1 MWCCRVPGNSC
12 YRTGQGLGGGL
23 NDAKSYIDS
32 HGLRDFFL
40 TQDWRALLGD
50 IPQRIVDTI
59 IANNPKHVFLDDN
72 GIVVL
77 RDSTGGIESSNVVA
91 AFLTRESR
99 ECDEVFGNQ

>member
-1 MWCCRVPGNSC
+1 MGS
-12 YRTGQGLGGGL
+12 
-23 NDAKSYIDS
+23 AKSYIDS
-32 HGLRDFFL
+32 YGLRDFFL
-40 TQDWRALLGD
+40 TQDWRSLLGD

-77 RDSTGGIESSNVVA
+77 RDSTGGIESGNVVA
-91 AFLTRESR
+91 AFLARESP